1 MRRSLKAIRAA
12 QADARGQ
19 GEEAESLVSRMEPI
33 SVRIPEAVRLT
44 GVSRSKLYELIKA
57 REIEVV
63 KLGSA
68 TLVLTSSLREFINRL
83 RA

>member
-1 MRRSLKAIRAA
+1 M
-12 QADARGQ
+12 ADPNKRHPQ
-19 GEEAESLVSRMEPI
+19 IEPI

-44 GVSRSKLYELIKA
+44 GLSRSRLYELMKS

-63 KLGSA
+63 KVGTS
-68 TLVLTSSLREFINRL
+68 TLIPYESLRAFIEGRRRGEVE